1 MQNTFKKKTRNH
13 LLLSLAVLSFAS
25 SVNAE
30 VVINDQQVTPSYF
43 LNNSMTNAQLLK
55 DSLATID
62 ADENTYIIE
71 TEHPSVSQSG
81 ANSQEVTVVGMTSGV
96 QQHKTIK
103 YTVVAN
109 DYEQNTTPEYVIN
122 SKITGTDFLEQAGI
136 HIYSPS
142 TVTLEGKSLSS
153 LIPTGSNTSFGVTSL
168 DLNVDGEHVADVQ
181 YNLQV
186 GSNLIVTP
194 GTNMPV
200 YSLNQSVDAED
211 LVANSGTIVNT
222 NEDFIFLG
230 EIDTS
235 ILGNHKATLKVIT
248 LTTASSEDITLGYM
262 VK

>member
-1 MQNTFKKKTRNH
+1 MKNTFKKNTRNH
-13 LLLSLAVLSFAS
+13 LLFSLAVLSFAS

-62 ADENTYIIE
+62 ADENIYIME
-71 TEHPSVSQSG
+71 AEHPSVSQSG

-96 QQHKTIK
+96 QRHKTIK

-109 DYEQNTTPEYVIN
+109 DYEQNITPEYVIN
-122 SKITGTDFLEQAGI
+122 SKVSGADFLEQAGI

-142 TVTLEGKSLSS
+142 TVTLEGKSLGS
-153 LIPTGSNTSFGVTSL
+153 LIPTGSNTGFGVTSL
-168 DLNVDGEHVADVQ
+168 DLNVDGEHVTDVQ

-194 GTNMPV
+194 GTNTPV

-211 LVANSGTIVNT
+211 LVASSGTIVNT

-235 ILGNHKATLKVIT
+235 NLGSHKTTLKVIT
-248 LTTASSEDITLGYM
+248 LTTASSEEITLGYM